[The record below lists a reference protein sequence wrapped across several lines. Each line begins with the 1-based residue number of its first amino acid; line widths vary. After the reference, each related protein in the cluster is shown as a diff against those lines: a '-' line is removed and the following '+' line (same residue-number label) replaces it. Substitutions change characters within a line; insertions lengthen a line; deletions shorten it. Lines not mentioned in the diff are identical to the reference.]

1 MNKKFE
7 EAEARI
13 LQLRKEQE
21 AAKADYTAQ
30 IEAGR
35 AELKAAEDALATASK
50 GTDVDAYQAAHKAR
64 EEAAVKIELFERK
77 LNELERTPA
86 MEQEEYA
93 QLSETIFEALRAED
107 AAALKK
113 LEDLAQQMKKIG
125 AQLETTIEHGNDLL
139 CTMQYHLRRD
149 PHLLQFIGK
158 DWDPEYY
165 ARKYA
170 RQYKEGRTCYFAQVA
185 DSHNPYKK

>member
-77 LNELERTPA
+77 LNELERSPS
-86 MEQEEYA
+86 MDQEEYA
-93 QLSETIFEALRAED
+93 KLSETIFEALRAED

-113 LEDLAQQMKKIG
+113 LEDLAQQMKQIG
-125 AQLETTIEHGNDLL
+125 DQLEATIEHGNDLL
-139 CTMQYHLRRD
+139 FTLQDHLYKVPELRRYND
-149 PHLLQFIGK
+149 SLAKWGN
-158 DWDPEYY
+158 
-165 ARKYA
+165 ARHFAK
-170 RQYKEGRTCYFAQVA
+170 QYKEGRTCYFAQVA